1 MTSPALRDNL
11 RLAATVTV
19 VNGFANLTGLP
30 FALYAS
36 LAVLSVTVGNYGN
49 TIELGRQRLVGT
61 AIGGIVVFFGYRAW
75 GQLPLVV
82 ALPLALLLAR
92 LIAGSLRLTVGYGVC
107 CFVVVMGWLT
117 HEQQLDSWIPLRLLW
132 TAFGILMA
140 LLSLRLFWPSRAR
153 IQQREGLLQLLV
165 DLGHTLLQ
173 VVQHPPTA
181 IQSQAQRRRQLGQQ
195 IRSLRINLQGL
206 RVQRQSALLELGT
219 LASAHPVA
227 RMWALLDQ
235 ASEALILDLDE
246 LGRLRRRPGFCA
258 GCGRAFAEL
267 ATATERFNPVAAT
280 AEPTAFDAV
289 LGGPAVARI
298 KCCLQAAKPRATATG
313 GRSVDGAQS
322 HGSHHGEHRTPMAR
336 ACELRVQAF
345 GRDDHQRS
353 TRYSSTT
360 TNTTSQNHSSGGLAL
375 NRISSST
382 TSLTSQGNSCR
393 SRGLRI
399 RGRGGDFTEE
409 LMERCWAGARRVG
422 SSAGRSKGCGSR
434 R

>member
-1 MTSPALRDNL
+1 MTSPAMRDTV

-19 VNGFANLTGLP
+19 VNGFASLTGLP

-49 TIELGRQRLVGT
+49 TLELGRQRLVGT
-61 AIGGIVVFFGYRAW
+61 AVGAMVVFIGYRAW

-165 DLGHTLLQ
+165 DLGHTLQQ
-173 VVQHPPTA
+173 VVQHPPDA
-181 IQSQAQRRRQLGQQ
+181 IQSQPQRRRQLGQQ
-195 IRSLRINLQGL
+195 IRSLRSTLLSL
-206 RVQRQSALLELGT
+206 RDQRQGALLELGT
-219 LASAHPVA
+219 LASQHPVA

-246 LGRLRRRPGFCA
+246 LRRLPNADWLGWGLQVDYDAGLAFVQGVVERLLSWQQQLSDSTQLQPPPSQPRSTLSLEALQSPESKAAYRRLSPEQLQRVA
-258 GCGRAFAEL
+258 AQLMVLNRMDHTMES
-267 ATATERFNPVAAT
+267 TERQW
-280 AEPTAFDAV
+280 
-289 LGGPAVARI
+289 R
-298 KCCLQAAKPRATATG
+298 
-313 GRSVDGAQS
+313 
-322 HGSHHGEHRTPMAR
+322 
-336 ACELRVQAF
+336 ELV
-345 GRDDHQRS
+345 S
-353 TRYSSTT
+353 
-360 TNTTSQNHSSGGLAL
+360 
-375 NRISSST
+375 
-382 TSLTSQGNSCR
+382 
-393 SRGLRI
+393 
-399 RGRGGDFTEE
+399 
-409 LMERCWAGARRVG
+409 
-422 SSAGRSKGCGSR
+422 
-434 R
+434 